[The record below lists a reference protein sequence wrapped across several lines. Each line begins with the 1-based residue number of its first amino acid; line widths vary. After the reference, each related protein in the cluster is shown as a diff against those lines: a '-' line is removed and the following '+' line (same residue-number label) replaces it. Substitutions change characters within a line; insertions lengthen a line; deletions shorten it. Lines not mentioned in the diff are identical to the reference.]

1 MTINKNQQG
10 SGAFQSKMFFALWIA
25 TIFANVAMWIQ
36 NVGAGW
42 VMVSLTPSPFMVALV
57 QSAITLPVFL
67 LGLPSG
73 VISDLIDRQ
82 KLLLWTHAGMF
93 LASGVL
99 ALASYVEILG
109 PWTLLF
115 LTFIV
120 GCGAALA
127 ITARLVSISDVVPRS
142 ALVQAL
148 ALNSIAYN
156 SARAVGPALAGIL
169 LAWLGPTAVFVAA
182 ACMFGVVVVI
192 QLRFFTPPAQDAAS
206 GESAIN
212 AMLSGLRYVRQTPLL
227 HKYFMRVILFV
238 AFASSLWAL
247 LPVIAHS
254 LMKFNAS
261 GYALLL
267 GCMGSGAVMLG
278 VILEPL
284 RRRYSL
290 DMLTTASGLVFAA
303 AIFLSALS
311 SSTFIVCAALV
322 AAGGAWVVIT
332 SITTAAVQ
340 TTLPASV
347 RARVVSIYLLV
358 FNGAMA
364 FGGALWG
371 AVASQLGLKATL
383 TIAATLTVCGA
394 IYARR
399 YPILLGKDV
408 DATH

>member
-1 MTINKNQQG
+1 MTIDKNQQA
-10 SGAFQSKMFFALWIA
+10 SGAFQSKLFFALWIA
-25 TIFANVAMWIQ
+25 TIFANVAMWMQ
-36 NVGAGW
+36 NVGAEW

-67 LGLPSG
+67 LGLPAG
-73 VISDLIDRQ
+73 VMSDLLDRQ
-82 KLLLWTHAGMF
+82 QLLLWTHASMF
-93 LASGVL
+93 LASGAL
-99 ALASYVEILG
+99 ALVSHLGMLG
-109 PWTLLF
+109 PWALLF

-120 GCGAALA
+120 GCCAALA

-169 LAWLGPTAVFVAA
+169 LAWLGPTAVFLAA

-192 QLRFFTPPAQDAAS
+192 QLRFFTPPAQGAAP

-212 AMLSGLRYVRQTPLL
+212 AMLSGMRYVRQTPLL
-227 HKYFMRVILFV
+227 HTYFMRVILFV

-247 LPVIAHS
+247 LPVIAHG

-267 GCMGSGAVMLG
+267 GCMGAGAVILG
-278 VILEPL
+278 VVLEPL
-284 RRRYSL
+284 RRNFSL
-290 DMLTTASGLVFAA
+290 DTLATASGLVFAA
-303 AIFLSALS
+303 AIFISALS
-311 SSTFIVCAALV
+311 SSTFIVCAGLV
-322 AAGGAWVVIT
+322 AAGGAWVVIN

-340 TTLPASV
+340 TTLPSSV

-364 FGGALWG
+364 FGGAFWG
-371 AVASQLGLKATL
+371 AVASQLGLKSTL
-383 TIAATLTVCGA
+383 AMAATLAVCGA
-394 IYARR
+394 LYARR
-399 YPILLGKDV
+399 YPILLGKDA
-408 DATH
+408 DATL